1 MKTKIGIFGGDDRHC
16 YLANELI
23 LRGHEVWVWELGNER
38 DACPIL
44 SQFQK
49 VKSAKT
55 FSELAENCQV
65 LAGPVPFS
73 KYLAAK
79 EKEKRKEAFP
89 NTLCANV
96 RAGQHFF
103 AGGIPR
109 ELKSALEEKGV
120 LVTDYLTQND
130 FLARNA
136 ELTAQGCVAEVV
148 RAYKKRLRHAKVL
161 VTGFGFCGREIAG
174 VMRGMGAEVTVC
186 VRRMQSAWEAYE
198 AGFSIGYYEQLNGL
212 LMGMDIV
219 INTVPAQV
227 FPENRLKSAKAGTLF
242 VEIASAPG
250 GFSPEVAENL
260 GLRVVLCPG
269 LPGKYV
275 PAGAA
280 EAMADCMLANVKAM
294 EKEGAGEI
302 KKYPGKSGENR

>member
-1 MKTKIGIFGGDDRHC
+1 MKAKIGIFGGDDRHC

-38 DACPIL
+38 GACPIL
-44 SQFQK
+44 SEFQK
-49 VKSAKT
+49 VKPAKT
-55 FSELAENCQV
+55 FSQLAEVCQV

-79 EKEKRKEAFP
+79 EKGNEKFQ
-89 NTLCANV
+89 NTLCAHV

-103 AGGIPR
+103 AGGIPG
-109 ELKSALEEKGV
+109 ELKSALEGKGV
-120 LVTDYLTQND
+120 LVTDYLTRD
-130 FLARNA
+130 SFLERNA
-136 ELTAQGCVAEVV
+136 QLTAQGCVAEVI

-161 VTGFGFCGREIAG
+161 VAGFGFCGREIART
-174 VMRGMGAEVTVC
+174 MRGVGAEVTVC

-198 AGFSIGYYEQLNGL
+198 AGFSIAYYEQLNDL
-212 LMGMDIV
+212 LPGVDIV
-219 INTVPAQV
+219 INTVPVQV

-250 GFSPEVAENL
+250 GFSPEMAESF
-260 GLRVVLCPG
+260 GLRVILCPG

-280 EAMADCMLANVKAM
+280 EAMADCMEEV
-294 EKEGAGEI
+294 
-302 KKYPGKSGENR
+302 